1 MENLCNR
8 SMRINQIYPVTATL
22 SQSDDFTPA
31 FQQFAQGN
39 FLDYDS
45 LQFVVGHPVD
55 SNTHA
60 SNAIITKNEVCLSNT
75 IDLKS
80 I

>member
-1 MENLCNR
+1 MENLLGRMSNG
-8 SMRINQIYPVTATL
+8 QTYPVTATL

-31 FQQFAQGN
+31 CQQYAENYGM
-39 FLDYDS
+39 DYNS

>member
-8 SMRINQIYPVTATL
+8 GMRNGIYPVTATL
-22 SQSDDFTPA
+22 SRPDEFSPA
-31 FQQFAQGN
+31 CQQFAQTYS
-39 FLDYDS
+39 LDYDS